1 MGLRIAKGQSMK
13 TTALTIDNFIKIP
26 HLRLKPAKQ
35 VVLIAGPN
43 EAGKSSLA
51 EAMRFLFLED
61 APRVKYAKDRVL
73 MIHGGARQGS
83 VMFESGQHSLVRFVR
98 DGKVQGDGGLL
109 PGDPEAAAVCLQ
121 ATSLTTMPEAKRRSL
136 LMRLAKV
143 DLSVDTIATALI
155 EKGIDGAVVTSMR
168 PLLKAG
174 LTAAYDKAKREAQDA
189 RGAWR
194 EVTGETYGHVK
205 AETWAPTAPVIA
217 VDAAAQSLAD
227 IDAQLAE
234 LKADRDTKLDVLN
247 AEAETQRADLQNAKD
262 VSLAPLVS
270 NIETY
275 TQQLKKPTPLACPHC
290 GGAVL
295 LKSGDKGMELEKY
308 DAVDKTALER
318 MRSIAQMKHKQL
330 ADDFDGMLKNL
341 AVQRNEAVVRVN
353 GQFDAAA
360 KGLAEDKTALME
372 QITTSERA
380 QKKKTRAMELHRTA
394 QTHDKLAT
402 LLSEDP
408 EGVAAGLI
416 REALK
421 PLNERLMSIGLLL
434 GWTPPAIHGDLSI
447 VRTDG
452 YGYNMLS
459 RSAKWRIDAMLSVL
473 VSELSGYGVLIFD
486 ELDILQV
493 VDRGQFIQWLN
504 DYAAERAGISVFVM
518 ATMKARPE
526 VSSFPQIESAWIEG
540 GKLA

>member
-1 MGLRIAKGQSMK
+1 VK
-13 TTALTIDNFIKIP
+13 TTALTIDNFIRIP
-26 HLRLKPAKQ
+26 HLRLKPAKP
-35 VVLIAGPN
+35 VVLVAGGN
-43 EAGKSSLA
+43 EQGKSSLA
-51 EAMRFLFLED
+51 EAIRFLFLED

-98 DGKVQGDGGLL
+98 DGKVQGDGGLM

-121 ATSLTTMPEAKRRSL
+121 AASLTTMPEAKRRSL

-174 LTAAYDKAKREAQDA
+174 LTAAYDKAKRECQDA
-189 RGAWR
+189 KGAWR

-217 VDAAAQSLAD
+217 VEAAAQSLAD

-234 LKADRDTKLDVLN
+234 LKADRDTKLDSLN
-247 AEAETQRADLQNAKD
+247 AEAETQRAELQQAKD
-262 VSLAPLVS
+262 AALAPFAT
-270 NIETY
+270 NIRTY
-275 TQQLKKPTPLACPHC
+275 EQQLKKPTPLACPHC
-290 GGAVL
+290 GGAVIA
-295 LKSGDKGMELEKY
+295 KATGAMMIELEKY
-308 DAVDKTALER
+308 DAVDKPALER
-318 MRSIAQMKHKQL
+318 MLSIARLKQKEV
-330 ADDFDGMLKNL
+330 ADEYDGMLSSL
-341 AVQRNEAVVRVN
+341 GAQRAAAAVRVN

-360 KGLAEDKTALME
+360 KGLAEDKAALVE

-380 QKKKTRAMELHRTA
+380 QQKKTRALELHRTA

-421 PLNERLMSIGLLL
+421 PLNERLMSLGLLL
-434 GWTPPAIHGDLSI
+434 GWAPPAIHGDLSI

-518 ATMKARPE
+518 ATMKARPDT
-526 VSSFPQIESAWIEG
+526 STFPAIEGYWIEN